1 VNIVLMRIWAWIDS
15 LVLIA
20 FIAGFY
26 AAVFGSRLG
35 GWIFLGAV
43 VVRITGH
50 LVIGG
55 IAYWRTMCREWPHVE
70 PVPFFDDD

>member
-1 VNIVLMRIWAWIDS
+1 MRTWAWIDS

-26 AAVFGSRLG
+26 AAAFGSRLG
-35 GWIFLGAV
+35 GWVFLSAV

-55 IAYWRTMCREWPHVE
+55 IADRETMRREWPRVE
-70 PVPFFDDD
+70 PVPFDDD